1 MTSHPTS
8 TRAEELAC
16 EARRYLDVVE
26 TFAVLGADPHA
37 SARKRTARKRHNEER
52 SQQLER
58 KGVRKW
64 TH

>member
-8 TRAEELAC
+8 TQAEELGR

-37 SARKRTARKRHNEER
+37 SARQRAARKRLIEER

-58 KGVRKW
+58 KGMRKW

>member
-1 MTSHPTS
+1 MTTHLTS
-8 TRAEELAC
+8 TRAEQLAC

-37 SARKRTARKRHNEER
+37 SARERAACKRHIEER